1 MVVSCWSAKGGSG
14 TTVVAVAM
22 AALLGRRSEDGSLLV
37 DLDGDCPTV
46 LGVPESD
53 GPGVTD
59 WLGASASVPD
69 AAVARLERSVA
80 PSIRLVHRGRRAP
93 CCAERAERLMDLLA
107 ADPRP
112 VVIDVGRVVDGGSEA
127 DEVRRMVAI
136 SAKVSL
142 LVTRACY
149 LSLRRSLALS
159 WRPTGVVLV
168 EEDSRALGRADVE
181 DVLGV
186 PVVASIAIDPVIA
199 RAVDSGLLASRLPP
213 GLSRSLADVA

>member
-1 MVVSCWSAKGGSG
+1 
-14 TTVVAVAM
+14 
-22 AALLGRRSEDGSLLV
+22 
-37 DLDGDCPTV
+37 
-46 LGVPESD
+46 
-53 GPGVTD
+53 
-59 WLGASASVPD
+59 
-69 AAVARLERSVA
+69 
-80 PSIRLVHRGRRAP
+80 VHRGRRAP

-213 GLSRSLADVA
+213 GLGRSLADVA